1 MAGVLVFLAKGF
13 EEIEAL
19 TTADILRRAKIEV
32 YTVSITD
39 ERQVLSSHKIPVI
52 ADKLIDEI
60 DFDLFDMIVL
70 PGGLPGTT
78 NLEECDKLMQA
89 VDKYYKEGKRLG
101 AICAAPS
108 IFAHRGMLRGIKACC
123 NPAFEAHLVDAGAK
137 LTKDRACTDGIFT
150 TSRAMG
156 TAADFALEILK
167 AFKGDAAAAAM
178 AEDIIK

>member
-1 MAGVLVFLAKGF
+1 MAGVLVFLAEGF

-19 TTADILRRAKIEV
+19 TVVDILRRAKIEV

-39 ERQVLSSHKIPVI
+39 KNKVLSSHKIPVT

-60 DFDLFDMIVL
+60 DFDSFDMIVL

-78 NLEECDKLMQA
+78 NLEACDRLMQA
-89 VDKYYKEGKRLG
+89 VDRYYSEGKRLG

-108 IFAHRGMLRGIKACC
+108 IYAHRGMLRGVRACC
-123 NPAFEAHLVDAGAK
+123 NPAFEAHLLEGGAK
-137 LTKDRACTDGIFT
+137 LTQDRACTDGKFI

-156 TAADFALEILK
+156 TAIDFALAILRS
-167 AFKGDAAAAAM
+167 FKGEEVMNAM
-178 AEDIIK
+178 AADVIR